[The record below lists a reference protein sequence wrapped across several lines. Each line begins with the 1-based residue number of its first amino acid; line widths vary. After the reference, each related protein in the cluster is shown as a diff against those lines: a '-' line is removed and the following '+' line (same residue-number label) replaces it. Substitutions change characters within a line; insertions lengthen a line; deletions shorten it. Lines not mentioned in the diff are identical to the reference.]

1 MELPSNSLGLLPL
14 LIIIALLG
22 MALITDASY
31 VVEVPPVNVF
41 NETHLTVNSSFVYTY
56 ANMSGGIIY
65 LRPGWYYP
73 YGFNAS
79 AGSYIYYNIWSTSM
93 VTLYILNG
101 QEYGKFIS
109 GNVSEYLYSMTGT
122 DMVGYYQVRKS
133 GTYYVVISDN
143 GLESS
148 LVLFTISIS
157 GSPTPK
163 WAFPM
168 GIADYGIAVV
178 NGTYFAYDYI
188 TNEFIGNVTIYK
200 ALTQEPSACL
210 SGYAEPGS
218 NWFSVQLNT
227 VMVVN
232 TAGGQTQYYW
242 LQNVVW
248 FDSLN
253 GTVWVVD
260 NVWNFSSI
268 NSVLSN
274 ATVSGNG
281 VVYSLN
287 NSIYV
292 YEYLVE
298 LTPKAS
304 LPFSISL
311 VTRTGLSSNGYPWIS
326 FGYLYTNGSIT
337 WYDNITIKVPA
348 VSAYM
353 EVSPMPTGNGL
364 PDDAELIVA
373 GPWNWECTTA
383 KSLNTSLMLYFAW
396 PYPSDEYL
404 SPVPATWDF
413 GEDTGE
419 TIYNA
424 HVSLINYGEA
434 DVLNGPEELSFLS
447 TYFIPLTIIN
457 PLNESSITNIYTI
470 NSTVT
475 INEPMTVT
483 VVPNE
488 SRYLLADYVINGTY
502 TITSRTLHLVL
513 QGPTSI
519 YINYTLQYMLTI
531 EDPSGLLSGLGGW
544 YDSGDVVTL
553 SEPLVY
559 NLGNGT
565 RLLFRSYDIYL
576 TGTELSNLVIN
587 NTARISINS
596 PYTVIVN
603 WTRQYLVII
612 HSKYPVSINGTETT
626 NLTGW
631 FYGGEELAVAPATV
645 FSDGLFLSEPGL
657 NITVD
662 KPLNVDVRWSIN
674 YVFTVLTYLP
684 LIIIITI
691 ITMYITRKH
700 HTT

>member
-1 MELPSNSLGLLPL
+1 
-14 LIIIALLG
+14 
-22 MALITDASY
+22 
-31 VVEVPPVNVF
+31 
-41 NETHLTVNSSFVYTY
+41 
-56 ANMSGGIIY
+56 
-65 LRPGWYYP
+65 
-73 YGFNAS
+73 
-79 AGSYIYYNIWSTSM
+79 
-93 VTLYILNG
+93 
-101 QEYGKFIS
+101 
-109 GNVSEYLYSMTGT
+109 
-122 DMVGYYQVRKS
+122 
-133 GTYYVVISDN
+133 
-143 GLESS
+143 
-148 LVLFTISIS
+148 
-157 GSPTPK
+157 
-163 WAFPM
+163 
-168 GIADYGIAVV
+168 
-178 NGTYFAYDYI
+178 
-188 TNEFIGNVTIYK
+188 
-200 ALTQEPSACL
+200 
-210 SGYAEPGS
+210 
-218 NWFSVQLNT
+218 
-227 VMVVN
+227 
-232 TAGGQTQYYW
+232 
-242 LQNVVW
+242 
-248 FDSLN
+248 
-253 GTVWVVD
+253 
-260 NVWNFSSI
+260 
-268 NSVLSN
+268 
-274 ATVSGNG
+274 
-281 VVYSLN
+281 
-287 NSIYV
+287 
-292 YEYLVE
+292 
-298 LTPKAS
+298 
-304 LPFSISL
+304 
-311 VTRTGLSSNGYPWIS
+311 
-326 FGYLYTNGSIT
+326 
-337 WYDNITIKVPA
+337 
-348 VSAYM
+348 
-353 EVSPMPTGNGL
+353 
-364 PDDAELIVA
+364 
-373 GPWNWECTTA
+373 
-383 KSLNTSLMLYFAW
+383 
-396 PYPSDEYL
+396 
-404 SPVPATWDF
+404 
-413 GEDTGE
+413 
-419 TIYNA
+419 
-424 HVSLINYGEA
+424 
-434 DVLNGPEELSFLS
+434 
-447 TYFIPLTIIN
+447 
-457 PLNESSITNIYTI
+457 
-470 NSTVT
+470 
-475 INEPMTVT
+475 MTVT